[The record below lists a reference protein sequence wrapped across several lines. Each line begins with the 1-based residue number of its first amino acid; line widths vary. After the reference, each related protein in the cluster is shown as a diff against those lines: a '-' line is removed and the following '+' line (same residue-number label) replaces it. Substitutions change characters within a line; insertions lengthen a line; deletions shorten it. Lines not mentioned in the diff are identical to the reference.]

1 MRIFSILVIQGAFPR
16 TLRAGAPLGS
26 RSTPCQIF
34 AFRFYHNIRKNTN
47 PNPAEGPARAAVSAA
62 SNGSRRTA
70 PVHQSRRVRGAGR
83 KNYVFRFQYFFS
95 TWAKYVTTDD
105 AVVVYWA
112 YPEGTDENTEFHLVH
127 YVGLDRNSNTDL
139 GTGQYTTFS
148 LGAGI
153 QVEQA
158 ALMKKAGASD
168 EEILK
173 FLRSFTDRVAVYFAV
188 DDLMHL
194 KRGGRLSGFAAV
206 AGTMLGLKPVLTFNE
221 EGGLSVLTKQSGR
234 RKAISYLAG
243 KVIEELRDED
253 TYPVYVV
260 DADCPEDGDRLRD
273 LILEK
278 RPRANVIRQIVGPVI
293 GAHCG
298 PGTLGVIFVADRR
311 PIPLKKD

>member
-1 MRIFSILVIQGAFPR
+1 MSVLLCDSNCELWHTRLKELGLDVISMPYYVKGQEYYYDMGANTDF
-16 TLRAGAPLGS
+16 RA
-26 RSTPCQIF
+26 
-34 AFRFYHNIRKNTN
+34 FYD
-47 PNPAEGPARAAVSAA
+47 A
-62 SNGSRRTA
+62 
-70 PVHQSRRVRGAGR
+70 VRGGEIPKTQALNPEDYKRILTPYFEAGEDVLYLSFSH
-83 KNYVFRFQYFFS
+83 KMSGTFQYLDL
-95 TWAKYVTTDD
+95 ALAELKE
-105 AVVVYWA
+105 A
-112 YPEGTDENTEFHLVH
+112 YPERKCTVFDTA
-127 YVGLDRNSNTDL
+127 SI
-139 GTGQYTTFS
+139 S

-234 RKAISYLAG
+234 RKTISYLAG